1 MTLLSVQQ
9 VSKTY
14 NLRLGWSGKT
24 QLIPALQDVSIELAS
39 GNCLGVVGESGA
51 GKSTLGRI
59 VLGLEKPDRGEIWFQ
74 DQELSQLKPQELRS
88 LRRDMQVVF
97 QDSFNAVNPRFK
109 VREIISEP
117 IRNYLNP
124 TAAEVTD
131 RTIQL
136 LETVGLTAADA
147 NKYPHQF
154 SGGQLQ
160 RVTIARAIALKPK
173 LVVLDEPVSS
183 LDMTIQAQI
192 MDLLLDLKQQFHL
205 SYLFITHDL
214 AAVAYLADRLV
225 IMHKGAIVEAS
236 DSLDLSKL
244 QHPYSRQ
251 LIAAQL
257 PAHPRDRKSFIYA
270 AKP

>member
-14 NLRLGWSGKT
+14 QLRLGWSGKT
-24 QLIPALQDVSIELAS
+24 QLIHALQDVSIDLVPGS
-39 GNCLGVVGESGA
+39 CLGVVGESGA
-51 GKSTLGRI
+51 GKSTLGRM
-59 VLGLEKPDRGEIWFQ
+59 VLGLEKPDRGQIWFQ
-74 DQELSQLKPQELRS
+74 DKELSQLTPPQLRS
-88 LRRDMQVVF
+88 LRRDIQVVF

-117 IRNYLNP
+117 IRNYLNL
-124 TAAEVTD
+124 TAVEVTN
-131 RTIQL
+131 RTVQL

-147 NKYPHQF
+147 DKYPHQF

-192 MDLLLDLKQQFHL
+192 LNLLLELKQQFHL

-214 AAVAYLADRLV
+214 AAVAYLADRFV
-225 IMHKGAIVEAS
+225 IMHKGAIVESS
-236 DSLDLSKL
+236 DSLDLSNL

-257 PAHPRDRKSFIYA
+257 PAHPRDRKSFLYA